1 MAVQN
6 LQQTVSPPI
15 FYGEL
20 MSQGVFP
27 ALNQEFRNLL
37 TSGQTPYNFDQPRI
51 ASFTPDQL
59 QAMEL
64 ARGGVGSYLPGMTAA
79 QNLLG
84 GALNQGSNLIQT
96 GVQQGVSGTQEGQNI
111 LRSMAGG
118 FDPTDTARFYNPYE
132 DAVVNQT
139 IKDLGDQFNIAQN
152 QLNNQAIQSG
162 AFGGSRGRLLGG
174 ELAERFGRGA
184 AEAVGGIRRQGF
196 SDAMANAQAAFKGR
210 GTVAGGLGSLGGN
223 LANIGIAG
231 GGDLINTMG
240 RGASALGNINTGI
253 YNLMGGDINRLSS
266 LGAQQQGLQ
275 QRGLDLNYA
284 NYVGALN
291 YPMSVIRNVGG
302 IASGIA
308 PTLGRN
314 LYQTSEEI
322 ADPEAEPNK
331 FMQLAGTGLQLY
343 GLMSGKDVSGF
354 DSLFSD

>member
-1 MAVQN
+1 
-6 LQQTVSPPI
+6 
-15 FYGEL
+15 
-20 MSQGVFP
+20 
-27 ALNQEFRNLL
+27 
-37 TSGQTPYNFDQPRI
+37 
-51 ASFTPDQL
+51 
-59 QAMEL
+59 
-64 ARGGVGSYLPGMTAA
+64 
-79 QNLLG
+79 
-84 GALNQGSNLIQT
+84 
-96 GVQQGVSGTQEGQNI
+96 
-111 LRSMAGG
+111 
-118 FDPTDTARFYNPYE
+118 
-132 DAVVNQT
+132 
-139 IKDLGDQFNIAQN
+139 
-152 QLNNQAIQSG
+152 
-162 AFGGSRGRLLGG
+162 
-174 ELAERFGRGA
+174 
-184 AEAVGGIRRQGF
+184 
-196 SDAMANAQAAFKGR
+196 MANAQAAFKGR

-322 ADPEAEPNK
+322 KDPKPEQNK
-331 FMQLAGTGLQLY
+331 FMELAGTGLQLY
-343 GLMSGKDVSGF
+343 GLMTGKDTSSF
-354 DSLFSD
+354 KELFSKE